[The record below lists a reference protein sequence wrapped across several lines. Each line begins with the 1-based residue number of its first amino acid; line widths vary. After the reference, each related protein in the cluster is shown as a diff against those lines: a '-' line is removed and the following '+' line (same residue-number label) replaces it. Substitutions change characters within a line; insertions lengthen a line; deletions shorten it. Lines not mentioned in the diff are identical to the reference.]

1 MDRPAEPGTW
11 LVWGIGP
18 QPGLFDDYWCNE
30 VGAGDEELLVM
41 IRDRDPEYPLP
52 DDDAGGPDNLDDS
65 WAIEVSGITGEEV
78 QERTGLLSPGMIRG
92 VMRTDRPERH
102 RRPSEAVLQVQPAD
116 DEVREEWIRKTDDP
130 GIRNV
135 SAVSVTPPGDS
146 SGWQVAV
153 WVMEFIRADPL
164 EAEVR
169 RRIADALRRVSGVT
183 SADEQDREQWWV
195 TGTPSGE
202 ALVRAAAEVVD
213 DLEDR
218 IRAFMY
224 GGDG

>member
-1 MDRPAEPGTW
+1 
-11 LVWGIGP
+11 
-18 QPGLFDDYWCNE
+18 
-30 VGAGDEELLVM
+30 
-41 IRDRDPEYPLP
+41 
-52 DDDAGGPDNLDDS
+52 
-65 WAIEVSGITGEEV
+65 
-78 QERTGLLSPGMIRG
+78 
-92 VMRTDRPERH
+92 
-102 RRPSEAVLQVQPAD
+102 
-116 DEVREEWIRKTDDP
+116 
-130 GIRNV
+130 
-135 SAVSVTPPGDS
+135 
-146 SGWQVAV
+146 
-153 WVMEFIRADPL
+153 MEFIRADPL

-183 SADEQDREQWWV
+183 SVDEQDREQWSV

>member
-1 MDRPAEPGTW
+1 M
-11 LVWGIGP
+11 
-18 QPGLFDDYWCNE
+18 
-30 VGAGDEELLVM
+30 
-41 IRDRDPEYPLP
+41 
-52 DDDAGGPDNLDDS
+52 
-65 WAIEVSGITGEEV
+65 
-78 QERTGLLSPGMIRG
+78 
-92 VMRTDRPERH
+92 DRPERH

-135 SAVSVTPPGDS
+135 SAVSVAPPGDS

-183 SADEQDREQWWV
+183 SVDEQDREQWSV